1 MESTDETSGD
11 DAQPV
16 DNTATP
22 SDTTTPMTIT
32 LPPRHPFYAMPSE
45 LIFDIVDLLPPEAFI
60 NLAFANYPLLSANG
74 LAPALSRPRVAYIT
88 TNTRLPA
95 LFPLIRMPAEITL
108 QIMRHLRPL
117 DVMRFV
123 VANYQD
129 LARQG
134 IAPPMTA
141 EMIAQLRVA
150 VGLRGGLR

>member
-1 MESTDETSGD
+1 MESTDGNTGD
-11 DAQPV
+11 DAQAAS
-16 DNTATP
+16 DTATL
-22 SDTTTPMTIT
+22 SGDDTAVTDA
-32 LPPRHPFYAMPSE
+32 LAPRHPFYAMPSE

-129 LARQG
+129 LARQ
-134 IAPPMTA
+134 
-141 EMIAQLRVA
+141 EMIAQLRIA
-150 VGLRGGLR
+150 VGIRRGLG